1 MVGQEPL
8 DNYKVAYGA
17 VSDRAGE
24 VLFGEGVEK
33 LEAFA
38 KAAHMTQRLFS
49 GHIREG
55 LSDVERDVIGSAR
68 LADAGA
74 TGLDENVIA
83 PRTMVDLLEKVV
95 QSRGAVMLAEVLK
108 EWTGSIKSPHDKQ
121 VITTILSTRG
131 LLGARQPEPQIK
143 DAA

>member
-1 MVGQEPL
+1 
-8 DNYKVAYGA
+8 
-17 VSDRAGE
+17 
-24 VLFGEGVEK
+24 
-33 LEAFA
+33 
-38 KAAHMTQRLFS
+38 
-49 GHIREG
+49 
-55 LSDVERDVIGSAR
+55 
-68 LADAGA
+68 
-74 TGLDENVIA
+74 
-83 PRTMVDLLEKVV
+83 MVDLLEKVV